1 MKISRFGLSRGVRL
15 ACAPL
20 LIMFLGSLSS
30 AQTIS
35 SVTLN
40 PASIPAVVS
49 TTGTVTLAAAAPMG
63 GVVVK
68 LSSTRPALA
77 PVPATVTVPAGATS
91 VNFTINTFPS
101 GSQQTV
107 TIKGTFKTSSQTATL
122 TIRMPLM
129 GTAAGGFLGDN
140 NLATQA
146 CIEFP
151 QFAGLDGKGNLF
163 ISDSFGDRIRRV
175 GFSSGKITTVAGV
188 GQYGYNGEGIKA
200 GTAAMGSPRG
210 LVVDAA
216 GDYWYSDPGNN
227 RVRMVN
233 TSAIVNT
240 VAGNGLPGYSGDG
253 GPATSAQINQ
263 PNGLARDASGQLYF
277 SDTGNNVV
285 RMVDTSGNI
294 HTIAGTGTAGFSGD
308 GGPATSANLNSP
320 HGLAF
325 DTAGN
330 LYIADDN
337 NNRVRIVSGLG
348 TGTVIINTY
357 AGTGG
362 TGENGDGGVA
372 TSASVG
378 FPRGV
383 WIANGVLFISTAGP
397 GKIRAVNLTTQIIN
411 TFAGSTAGYDGDGNA
426 PLNSM
431 FLTPSGIVMDSAGD
445 LLIVD
450 TGNDRVRKVNA
461 AGTTVT
467 TIVGGYVGDGGLATN
482 GCLNSPE
489 NVAFDSSGNFYAVEG
504 NGNRVRKVSGGN
516 ISTLAGTGVTGYSG
530 DNGAATSAQV
540 NSPLGVAA
548 DPFGNVYIAD
558 NGNNVIRVVTAG
570 TITTFDQD
578 PTFRNLA
585 SLTTDSAGNVYSVDT
600 GACVVREITPAGS
613 STIVA
618 GILNGCGYNA
628 DGIAATSAQ
637 LSQPYGVALDTA
649 GNIYIGDAGNNRVR
663 EVNIST
669 GLISTIAGTGNCGF
683 SGDTG
688 PATSA
693 ELCSPSGVAVDSL
706 GRVFIAD
713 YSNFRVRFIST
724 NGNIS
729 TYAGTGLPGYNN
741 NGRMATKTNL
751 GGPIGVALGPSNVLY
766 ISDDQSYRVRVI
778 E

>member
-1 MKISRFGLSRGVRL
+1 VKMFRFGLSRGVRL
-15 ACAPL
+15 TCAPL
-20 LIMFLGSLSS
+20 LVMFLGSMSS
-30 AQTIS
+30 SQTVS

-40 PASIPAVVS
+40 PASVPAVVS
-49 TTGTVTLAAAAPMG
+49 TTGTVTLAAAAPAG

-68 LSSTRPALA
+68 LSSNRPALLQM
-77 PVPATVTVPAGATS
+77 PTTVTVPANALS
-91 VNFTINTFPS
+91 ANFTVNTFPS
-101 GSQQTV
+101 ANQETV
-107 TIKGTFKTSSQTATL
+107 TITGTFKTSSQVGTL
-122 TIRMPLM
+122 TIRVPLM
-129 GTAAGGFLGDN
+129 GSAAGGFLGDN
-140 NLATQA
+140 NLATEA

-151 QFAGLDGKGNLF
+151 QFGGIDGKGNIF
-163 ISDSFGDRIRRV
+163 IADSFGDRIRRI
-175 GFSSGKITTVAGV
+175 GIGTGKITTVAGV

-200 GTAAMGSPRG
+200 TTTAMGFPRG
-210 LVVDAA
+210 LVVNAA
-216 GDYWYSDPGNN
+216 GEFWYSDPGNN

-233 TSAIVNT
+233 ASNIVNT
-240 VAGNGLPGYSGDG
+240 VAGNGFAGYSGDG
-253 GPATSAQINQ
+253 GPATSAQVNQ
-263 PNGLARDASGQLYF
+263 PNGLALDASGNLYF
-277 SDTGNNVV
+277 SDAGNNVV
-285 RMVDTSGNI
+285 RMVDGSGNI

-308 GGPATSANLNSP
+308 GGPATSANLDSP

-325 DTAGN
+325 DTTGN
-330 LYIADDN
+330 LYIVDAL
-337 NNRVRIVSGLG
+337 NNRVRIVTGLG
-348 TGTVIINTY
+348 TGTVTINTY

-362 TGENGDGGVA
+362 TAENGDGGLA

-383 WIANGVLFISTAGP
+383 LVANGTLYISTAGQAR
-397 GKIRAVNLTTQIIN
+397 IRAVNLTSKVIN
-411 TFAGSTAGYDGDGNA
+411 TVAGSTAGYDGDGNP

-431 FLTPSGIVMDSAGD
+431 FLAPTGLMMDSKGE
-445 LLIVD
+445 LLVVD
-450 TGNDRVRKVNA
+450 TGNDRVRKLNA
-461 AGTTVT
+461 TDTSVST
-467 TIVGGYVGDGGLATN
+467 SIGGFVGDGGIATN

-489 NVAFDSSGNFYAVEG
+489 NVAFDPSGNFYVAEG
-504 NGNRVRKVSGGN
+504 NGNRIREVSAGN

-530 DNGAATSAQV
+530 DSGAANAAKINAPQ
-540 NSPLGVAA
+540 GVAA
-548 DPFGNVYIAD
+548 DRFGNVYIAD

-578 PTFRNLA
+578 PTFKNLA

-649 GNIYIGDAGNNRVR
+649 GNIYIGDSGNNRVR
-663 EVNIST
+663 KVIIST
-669 GLISTIAGTGNCGF
+669 GFIATIAGTGTCGF
-683 SGDTG
+683 SGDAG

-741 NGRMATKTNL
+741 NGRLATKTNL

-766 ISDDQSYRVRVI
+766 VSDDQSYRVRVI